1 MAVKRTPTQ
10 SYFATI
16 DKFKQIDA
24 NMEEGAKEIRKQI
37 ERDLNEFTTGASPS
51 GKARLKWL
59 RQTGHPYGRGKSA
72 ALSTST
78 GRKRNAGRKGTAPM
92 LPMGQITGG
101 LRRSKFA
108 KLDTPGGRHIITAGF
123 NKSAKGALFAV
134 LPSGT
139 NKMVGRGLWDPKQK
153 GSLPQRVK
161 EYTKA
166 FRDTFQ
172 KRNRQP

>member
-10 SYFATI
+10 SYFATV
-16 DKFKQIDA
+16 DKFKQINA

-37 ERDLNEFTTGASPS
+37 ERDLNEFTTGATPS

-139 NKMVGRGLWDPKQK
+139 SKMVGRGLWDPTQK
-153 GSLPQRVK
+153 GSLPARVK
-161 EYTKA
+161 QYRKA

>member
-1 MAVKRTPTQ
+1 MAVKRDAIQ

-16 DKFKQIDA
+16 EKFKQINA

-78 GRKRNAGRKGTAPM
+78 GRKRGAGRKGKAPT
-92 LPMGQITGG
+92 LPIGQITGG
-101 LRRSKFA
+101 LRRAKFTKLSKGNQ
-108 KLDTPGGRHIITAGF
+108 KYIITAGF

-139 NKMVGRGLWDPKQK
+139 NKMVGRGLFGK
-153 GSLPQRVK
+153 GDQGALGKRVK
-161 EYTKA
+161 EYRKA

-172 KRNRQP
+172 KRNKQP